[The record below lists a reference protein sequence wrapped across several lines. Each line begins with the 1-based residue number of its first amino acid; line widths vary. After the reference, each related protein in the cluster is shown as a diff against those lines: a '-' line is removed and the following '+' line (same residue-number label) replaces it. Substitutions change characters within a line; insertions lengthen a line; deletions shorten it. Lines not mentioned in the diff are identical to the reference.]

1 MKMEVDLYSNEKRL
15 WNLGYENIAGCDEA
29 GRGPLFGPVVAASV
43 ILPHDFV
50 LEGLNDSKKLS
61 EKKREKYYPII
72 MEKAL
77 AVSVSIVEADEID
90 KINIYEASRQG
101 MLRATNSLKVKPD
114 YIITDAMPLDGFTS
128 VPHEA
133 IIKGDAKSITIA
145 AASVIAKVT
154 RDRIM
159 YEIDKVHPEYE
170 FKKHKGYPTKK
181 HLELIEKYGIIDG
194 YRRTYGPVKKYIEEH
209 KTNKEA

>member
-1 MKMEVDLYSNEKRL
+1 MVDLYENEKML
-15 WNLGYENIAGCDEA
+15 WDKGYNNIAGCDEA
-29 GRGPLFGPVVAASV
+29 GRGPLYGPVVCASV
-43 ILPHDFV
+43 ILPHDFK
-50 LEGLNDSKKLS
+50 LEGLNDSKKLT
-61 EKKREKYYPII
+61 EKKREAYYPII

-77 AVSVSIVEADEID
+77 AVGISIVSAKEID

-101 MLRATNSLKVKPD
+101 MLRAISNMKINPD

-128 VPHEA
+128 IAHES

-159 YEIDKVHPEYE
+159 YEEDKKHPEYE
-170 FKKHKGYPTKK
+170 FSKHKGYPTKK
-181 HLELIEKYGIIDG
+181 HIELLNKYGIIDG
-194 YRRTYGPVKKYIEEH
+194 YRRTYGPVKKLIENNLED
-209 KTNKEA
+209 

>member
-1 MKMEVDLYSNEKRL
+1 MEVDLYNNEKKL

-61 EKKREKYYPII
+61 EKKREKYFPII

-77 AVSVSIVEADEID
+77 AVSVSVVEADEID

>member
-1 MKMEVDLYSNEKRL
+1 MIDLYENEKRL
-15 WNLGYENIAGCDEA
+15 WESGYSNIAGCDEA
-29 GRGPLFGPVVAASV
+29 GRGPLYGPVVCASV

-61 EKKREKYYPII
+61 EKKREEYYPII

-77 AVSVSIVEADEID
+77 AVGISIVSPEEID
-90 KINIYEASRQG
+90 EINIYEASRQG
-101 MLRATNSLKVKPD
+101 MLRAIKSMKIKPD
-114 YIITDAMPLDGFTS
+114 FIITDAMPLEGYTNIS
-128 VPHEA
+128 YEA

-145 AASVIAKVT
+145 AASVVAKVT

-159 YEIDKVHPEYE
+159 YEEDKKHPEYE
-170 FKKHKGYPTKK
+170 FCKHKGYPTKK
-181 HLELIEKYGIIDG
+181 HLELISKYGIIDG

-209 KTNKEA
+209 K

>member
-1 MKMEVDLYSNEKRL
+1 MIDLYKYEKEL
-15 WNLGYENIAGCDEA
+15 WDNGYENVAGTDEA

-43 ILPHDFV
+43 ILPHDFK

-61 EKKREKYYPII
+61 EKKREEYYPII
-72 MEKAL
+72 MQNAL
-77 AVSVSIVEADEID
+77 SVGISIVSAKEID

-101 MLRATNSLKVKPD
+101 MLRAIESMNINPD
-114 YIITDAMPLDGFTS
+114 YIITDAMPLNGFTDI
-128 VPHEA
+128 PHES

-159 YEIDKVHPEYE
+159 YDEDKKHPEYE

-181 HLELIEKYGIIDG
+181 HIELLNKYGIIDG
-194 YRRTYGPVKKYIEEH
+194 YRCTYGPVRKFIKEH
-209 KTNKEA
+209 INNK

>member
-1 MKMEVDLYSNEKRL
+1 MEVDLYSNEKRL

-77 AVSVSIVEADEID
+77 AVSASIVEADEID
-90 KINIYEASRQG
+90 EINIYEASRQG

>member
-1 MKMEVDLYSNEKRL
+1 MTDLYENEKKL

-77 AVSVSIVEADEID
+77 AVSVSVVEADEID

-194 YRRTYGPVKKYIEEH
+194 YRRTYGPVKKYIRNIKQIRRH
-209 KTNKEA
+209 KL

>member
-1 MKMEVDLYSNEKRL
+1 MTDLYENEKKL

-77 AVSVSIVEADEID
+77 AVSVSVVESDEID
-90 KINIYEASRQG
+90 EINIYEASRQG

>member
-1 MKMEVDLYSNEKRL
+1 MTDLYENEKRL

-61 EKKREKYYPII
+61 EKKREEYYPVI
-72 MEKAL
+72 MQKAL

-101 MLRATNSLKVKPD
+101 MLRATNSLKIKPD

>member
-1 MKMEVDLYSNEKRL
+1 MEVDLYNNEKKL

-61 EKKREKYYPII
+61 EKKREKYFPII

-77 AVSVSIVEADEID
+77 AVSVSVVEADEID

-209 KTNKEA
+209 KTNKDA

>member
-1 MKMEVDLYSNEKRL
+1 MEVDLYGNEKRL
-15 WNLGYENIAGCDEA
+15 WNLGYQNIAGCDEA

-43 ILPHDFV
+43 ILPHNFV

>member
-1 MKMEVDLYSNEKRL
+1 MTDLYENEKKL

-77 AVSVSIVEADEID
+77 AVSVSVVEADEID

-154 RDRIM
+154 RDRLM
-159 YEIDKVHPEYE
+159 YEIDKMHPEYE

-181 HLELIEKYGIIDG
+181 HIELIEKYGIING

-209 KTNKEA
+209 INK

>member
-1 MKMEVDLYSNEKRL
+1 MEVDLYSNEKRL

-43 ILPHDFV
+43 ILSHDFV

-61 EKKREKYYPII
+61 EKKRDYYYPII

-77 AVSVSIVEADEID
+77 AVSVSVVEADEID

-159 YEIDKVHPEYE
+159 YEIDKVYPEYE

>member
-1 MKMEVDLYSNEKRL
+1 MTDLYENEKRL

-77 AVSVSIVEADEID
+77 AVSVSVVEADEID

>member
-1 MKMEVDLYSNEKRL
+1 MKVDLYNNEKKL

-61 EKKREKYYPII
+61 EKKREKYFPII

-77 AVSVSIVEADEID
+77 AVSVSVVEADEID

>member
-1 MKMEVDLYSNEKRL
+1 MTDLYENEKKL

-77 AVSVSIVEADEID
+77 AVSVSVVESDEID

-170 FKKHKGYPTKK
+170 FKKHKGYQTKK

>member
-1 MKMEVDLYSNEKRL
+1 MEVDLYSNEKRL

-77 AVSVSIVEADEID
+77 AVSVSVVEADEID

>member
-1 MKMEVDLYSNEKRL
+1 MEVDLYSNEKRL
-15 WNLGYENIAGCDEA
+15 WNVGYENIAGCDEA

-77 AVSVSIVEADEID
+77 AVSVSVVEADEID

>member
-1 MKMEVDLYSNEKRL
+1 MEVDLYSNEKRL

-77 AVSVSIVEADEID
+77 AVSVSIVKADEID